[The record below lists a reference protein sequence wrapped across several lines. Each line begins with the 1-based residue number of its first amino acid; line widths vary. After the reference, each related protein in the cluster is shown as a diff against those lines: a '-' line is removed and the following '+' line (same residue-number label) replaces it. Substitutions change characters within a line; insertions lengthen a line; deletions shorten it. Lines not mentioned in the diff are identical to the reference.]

1 MHGSLSRF
9 TSALLLITLLY
20 ARSLSAQQPQR
31 RLSAP
36 QASVVDGKEGC
47 PITRVPDPPFVPP
60 PPFSS
65 ARLGS
70 DEFFYGTPALWAM
83 VEPHWQ
89 VHGFAGQKLPYFR
102 QGYEALKEQDPRLAV
117 VARRLDGPEQVV
129 LAGPANGAG
138 TNIGSF
144 MVTGLTIPTA
154 GCWEIAARYTP
165 APDKTQTLTYTVWV
179 EP

>member
-1 MHGSLSRF
+1 MRSRIWFFVLSL
-9 TSALLLITLLY
+9 ALAAGCLC
-20 ARSLSAQQPQR
+20 AS
-31 RLSAP
+31 
-36 QASVVDGKEGC
+36 QADGKQGC
-47 PITRVPDPPFVPP
+47 PITKAPGHPFVPP

-70 DEFFYGTPALWAM
+70 GEFFYGTPALWAM
-83 VEPHWQ
+83 VEPDWQ

-102 QGYEALKEQDPRLAV
+102 QGYEALKEQDPRLTV
-117 VARRLDGPEQVV
+117 VAKRPDGPEQMVW
-129 LAGPANGAG
+129 AGPANGAG

-154 GCWEIAARYTP
+154 GCWKIAAHYTPP
-165 APDKTQTLTYTVWV
+165 APDKIQTLTYTVWV